1 MTRINTGLATTARCT
16 EFTDDARG
24 RPSAIGR
31 ILAIAERSRVL
42 VADPLHQERIVE
54 EERRKAER
62 VRDAIHSRAN
72 EMEVPRDE
80 DLRSIIEDDDAY
92 VTPALGAVRSALEWR
107 GERHCGLL
115 LVLGGP
121 TGVGKTAAACHALVR
136 HDAGGLCVR
145 ADQICATPRTG
156 YSAVEEQWKKWL
168 KISMLVID
176 DAGTE
181 GSRSD
186 LLQSLLR
193 SRYDAG
199 LVTLVST
206 NLPRRKFAEVYLVDE
221 HDRLA
226 DRLIN
231 AQRRGVGDKTGEGG
245 LDWYVELRGESL
257 RDIEARERLPKGS
270 SR

>member
-1 MTRINTGLATTARCT
+1 MTLANTAPATAARNA

-31 ILAIAERSRVL
+31 ILAIAERSLVL
-42 VADPLHQERIVE
+42 VADPLHQERIAE
-54 EERRKAER
+54 EDRRKAER
-62 VRDAIHSRAN
+62 VRDAIRRRAN
-72 EMEVPRDE
+72 EMVVPRDE
-80 DLRSIIEDDDAY
+80 DLRTIIEDDEAY
-92 VTPALGAVRSALEWR
+92 ATPALRAVRSALTWR
-107 GERHCGLL
+107 GDRRCGLL

-136 HDAGGLCVR
+136 HDAGGVCVR

-156 YSAVEEQWKKWL
+156 YSAVEEQWEKWL

-181 GSRSD
+181 NSRSD
-186 LLQSLLR
+186 LLRSLLR
-193 SRYDAG
+193 ARYDAG
-199 LVTLVST
+199 LVTFVST
-206 NLPRRKFAEVYLVDE
+206 NLPRKRFAEVYLVDE

-231 AQRRGVGDKTGEGG
+231 AQRRGVGDKIGEGG
-245 LDWYVELRGESL
+245 LDWYVELSGESL
-257 RDIEARERLPKGS
+257 RYIEARERLLKGS